1 VSAIHPSLQA
11 SSAPEDAFTLDL
23 FQVGEL
29 GRITDIQ
36 ADTDLK
42 QRLAAL
48 GLREGCTVRV
58 LRRASFGGPMHV
70 RVGTTEVIM
79 RRIEAKRL
87 VAVPM
92 VDLMASPSIEDSSP

>member
-1 VSAIHPSLQA
+1 MPAIHLSIQPSFA
-11 SSAPEDAFTLDL
+11 SENAFTLDH

-29 GRITDIQ
+29 GRITDID

-58 LRRASFGGPMHV
+58 LRKASFGGPMHV

-79 RRIEAKRL
+79 RCIEAKRL
-87 VAVPM
+87 VAVPL
-92 VDLMASPSIEDSSP
+92 VDLMASPSIGHTSS

>member
-11 SSAPEDAFTLDL
+11 SSESEDVFTLDH
-23 FQVGEL
+23 FQVGQL
-29 GRITDIQ
+29 GRITEID

-48 GLREGCTVRV
+48 GLREGFTVRV
-58 LRRASFGGPMHV
+58 LRKASFGGPMHV

-92 VDLMASPSIEDSSP
+92 VDLMASPFTEDSRP

>member
-1 VSAIHPSLQA
+1 MSSNPSSFQPPLV
-11 SSAPEDAFTLDL
+11 EDAFALDH
-23 FQVGEL
+23 FQVGEQ

-36 ADTDLK
+36 ADAELR

-48 GLREGCTVRV
+48 GLREGCIVQI
-58 LRRASFGGPMHV
+58 LRKASFGGPIHV

-79 RRIEAKRL
+79 RRIEAKRI

-92 VDLMASPSIEDSSP
+92 VHLMATS